1 MPRLQDERRHSG
13 VVVHDG
19 GSDGAL
25 GKLDSSALLFSS
37 PSSSLCVDVLGNQ
50 DGASGCCWARGKGKG
65 AAAQSVEQ
73 RSGTQ
78 GKRA

>member
-1 MPRLQDERRHSG
+1 MGHAAVAGREVKEG
-13 VVVHDG
+13 
-19 GSDGAL
+19 
-25 GKLDSSALLFSS
+25 
-37 PSSSLCVDVLGNQ
+37 
-50 DGASGCCWARGKGKG
+50 G